1 MVTQSSVFAWKIPW
15 TKALVACSPWGRK
28 KVGHELATEQE
39 EEQFFKIH
47 FRINLSKY
55 FLKCKILK

>member
-47 FRINLSKY
+47 FRINLSK
-55 FLKCKILK
+55 